1 MEKCEEAVAAEITS
15 AAAATES
22 SAVRGAAACAA
33 SPQSG
38 SMTARQWLALAG
50 LTCSA
55 FVFNTSE
62 FMPIGLL
69 SSIAGG
75 FGLTE
80 AQAGMMTSIYAWAVM
95 ALSLP
100 LMVLGSRLN
109 PRLLLLAVIAVF
121 LAGQVGSALAPS
133 FALLV
138 AARLLVAA
146 AHAVF
151 WSIATPLATRIA
163 DERHA
168 SVAMGMVVTGSDMS
182 ASVSTQ
188 ELENQGIPVAIG
200 HHAENIAGA
209 DCIIRTAAA
218 HNDNPEIAAARAAGI
233 PVFERAQAWGE
244 IMKSYKN
251 AICISGTH
259 GKTTTTS
266 MMTHILMEANL
277 DPTVMIGGYLPL
289 LHAGHR
295 VGHGDTILL
304 ESCEYCD
311 SFLNFF
317 PTLAVILNVEADH
330 LDYFKDL
337 EDIQKSFH
345 QFASLAT
352 FGVIANGD
360 DPHTVS
366 AMQGIDYVSFGLGE
380 QNRIHAANMHPDWQ
394 HFDVICDGEYYCHL
408 DMGVLGKHNALNALA
423 AAAAAWMMGIPGEA
437 VSHGLESFHGA
448 GRRMEFKGK
457 FQGADVYDDYAHHP
471 DELSATV
478 SAVRSAIPGRR
489 IVLAFQPHTY
499 TRTKALF
506 DDFVRELKK
515 PDVVILSEIYAARER
530 NAIGISS
537 LDLAKQIPG
546 AVYCETLPEVTDQLR
561 EIVREG
567 DVVITMGAG
576 DIFRAGEAL
585 LEK

>member
-1 MEKCEEAVAAEITS
+1 MFKSKKIAKYLVPGRHVHLVGIGG
-15 AAAATES
+15 
-22 SAVRGAAACAA
+22 V
-33 SPQSG
+33 
-38 SMTARQWLALAG
+38 SM
-50 LTCSA
+50 
-55 FVFNTSE
+55 
-62 FMPIGLL
+62 
-69 SSIAGG
+69 
-75 FGLTE
+75 
-80 AQAGMMTSIYAWAVM
+80 
-95 ALSLP
+95 LP
-100 LMVLGSRLN
+100 LGLVLKG
-109 PRLLLLAVIAVF
+109 
-121 LAGQVGSALAPS
+121 
-133 FALLV
+133 
-138 AARLLVAA
+138 
-146 AHAVF
+146 
-151 WSIATPLATRIA
+151 
-163 DERHA
+163 
-168 SVAMGMVVTGSDMS
+168 MGMVVTGSDMS

-478 SAVRSAIPGRR
+478 SAVRSAMPGRR

-585 LEK
+585 FEK